1 MIWFCLAFGVVL
13 AVLARHRKR
22 VKTKNMVF
30 GPLAG
35 YDTGVRSPWRTPGRF
50 VKPHRGF

>member
-1 MIWFCLAFGVVL
+1 MVWVLLIVAVVL
-13 AVLARHRKR
+13 AVGTRHRKIKLR
-22 VKTKNMVF
+22 KQLVR

-50 VKPHRGF
+50 FKPHRGF